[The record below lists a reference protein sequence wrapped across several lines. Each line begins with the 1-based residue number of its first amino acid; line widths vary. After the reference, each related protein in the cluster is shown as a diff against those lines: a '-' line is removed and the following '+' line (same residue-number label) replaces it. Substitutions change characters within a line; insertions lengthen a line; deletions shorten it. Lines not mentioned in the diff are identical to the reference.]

1 MKRFIGAVSF
11 RHGGKVKKYGQ
22 RVVMEKLAHRWLIRV
37 RFNCRDPE
45 TGRAYRIMRDISV
58 TTPAK
63 LSAVWPVVAM
73 TVDELR
79 AEAKNQHY
87 SGGWFALALK
97 SDKKKR

>member
-11 RHGGKVKKYGQ
+11 RYGGKVKKYGQ

-63 LSAVWPVVAM
+63 LNAVWPVVAM
-73 TVDELR
+73 TADELR
-79 AEAKNQHY
+79 VEAKNQHY

-97 SDKKKR
+97 PEKKKR